1 MLHKLFIPIF
11 RYNNKRVA
19 ILGNIRR
26 KIKKQYHFMQES
38 TDKFKNEELILRD
51 YLANVRTLFSYIRTS
66 LYLLTAGI
74 GIFQIE
80 SISRLDGLAWVCV
93 ATGVILFILGFIRY
107 FQMGKQLKGYVKQ
120 SHCD

>member
-1 MLHKLFIPIF
+1 
-11 RYNNKRVA
+11 
-19 ILGNIRR
+19 
-26 KIKKQYHFMQES
+26 MQES

-51 YLANVRTLFSYIRTS
+51 YLAIERTKLANVRTLFSYIRTS

-80 SISRLDGLAWVCV
+80 SISRLDGLACV